1 MCLFFKKYHHTS
13 MPGGRENRVCHIS
26 NQPFCASK
34 SPSRRTVPH
43 STMTLSIETGTGGD
57 TVIQSTSPYESVCT
71 DAVPLLTK
79 CSLCSALAY
88 PPLRYHPSQSQA
100 PKFSTAA
107 AAPSFSRPFHHP
119 PRRLFPREAHESRSR
134 PGQNESEPKKIP
146 RHSPSGRGGS
156 HSRHRNRPGAT
167 KTKTP
172 RPQLSRTARS
182 RVPSARPPP
191 EETGRRRLARSGR
204 VRRHPRARCR

>member
-43 STMTLSIETGTGGD
+43 STMTVSIETGTGGD

-119 PRRLFPREAHESRSR
+119 PRRLFPREAHD
-134 PGQNESEPKKIP
+134 PGRVKTN
-146 RHSPSGRGGS
+146 
-156 HSRHRNRPGAT
+156 RNRRNTAPLAERT
-167 KTKTP
+167 WRFTLQTP
-172 RPQLSRTARS
+172 
-182 RVPSARPPP
+182 
-191 EETGRRRLARSGR
+191 
-204 VRRHPRARCR
+204 